1 MPYLIAA
8 VLLIFI
14 IGLIIYFRSSKKEK
28 QREPAE
34 PAVTYPEDS
43 VAESVVAPAPEEAK
57 EAEAAQGVTEEE
69 PVAVKADYES
79 AEDTV
84 KEEIDQTAEPVEEE
98 EFVELSLD
106 SEEAVAAEGGVGEE
120 EFVEISLAME
130 EDSAEPVEEIEKVAE
145 QAGEDIDVAP
155 ALADSLEESEITV
168 EAAPEELT
176 EKLDYYFGGDEE
188 TPSSVEEAVAEI
200 EEPGAEDEAVE
211 FQAPGGEKVFEEP
224 VFEPEMPAEAPAE
237 EILEPEVPVRLTR
250 DNYEAELHS
259 IESGLRQMLR
269 NAIDNKETEKRAV
282 LEYKLQAVCEKLAS
296 VGDNFTRQEQ
306 LIETAGKLLDEVQ
319 NESLRR
325 DLPGFDI
332 EEAAKQLQLGNYAE
346 VESTLGEASLQLDH
360 ESELAARVYYICGQ
374 LAEERLDYESALE
387 DYRNAAAAEGENE
400 NYLLAAGLIASIM
413 ANDKDAQFWLEKV
426 VRQGLEKN
434 EQTFVQS
441 TAQHALALVCVRAG
455 QKEKAAALFKRALEI
470 REKILGREHPDLGPL
485 MHDYA
490 ALFESNGMY
499 EQAEGL
505 YTAGLEVME
514 KRFGGSH
521 PKLGSTLNRLAG
533 LYEELELGEKSRPL
547 YERALAIKEQVLG
560 KDHHDVGSIL
570 NNLAELL
577 RRQGKPEQAEPM
589 FKRSLEIAENELGKD
604 HPNLAV
610 VLNNLAELYSQ
621 MGREEEAS
629 HCQERA
635 FSLFELPGIGGD
647 FVEME
652 KDDVDIDDDK
662 NTTIAGR

>member
-14 IGLIIYFRSSKKEK
+14 IGLIIYFRSLKKEK
-28 QREPAE
+28 QRVTTES
-34 PAVTYPEDS
+34 AVTYPEET
-43 VAESVVAPAPEEAK
+43 VEESLVAPALEEAEEADAELEATEK
-57 EAEAAQGVTEEE
+57 ES
-69 PVAVKADYES
+69 VAVKSDYEA
-79 AEDTV
+79 AEEAV
-84 KEEIDQTAEPVEEE
+84 EEETEQIAESVEEE
-98 EFVELSLD
+98 EFVELSFD
-106 SEEAVAAEGGVGEE
+106 SDEVVEAEGTVEEE

-130 EDSAEPVEEIEKVAE
+130 EDSAGPVEEIEKVAE
-145 QAGEDIDVAP
+145 EADEDIDVAP
-155 ALADSLEESEITV
+155 ALADSPEESEITV
-168 EAAPEELT
+168 AAAPEELT

-188 TPSSVEEAVAEI
+188 TAPSAEEAVAEI
-200 EEPGAEDEAVE
+200 EETGAGEEVAE
-211 FQAPGGEKVFEEP
+211 FQAPGGEP

-237 EILEPEVPVRLTR
+237 EIMEPYVPVRLTR
-250 DNYEAELHS
+250 DKYEADLHS
-259 IESGLRQMLR
+259 IESGLRQELR
-269 NAIDNKETEKRAV
+269 DAIDNKESEKRGV

-296 VGDNFTRQEQ
+296 IEDNFIRQEQ

-319 NESLRR
+319 NESLHR

-332 EEAAKQLQLGNYAE
+332 EEAIKQLQLGNYAE
-346 VESTLGEASLQLDH
+346 VEATLGEASLQLDH
-360 ESELAARVYYICGQ
+360 ESELASRVYYICGQ
-374 LAEERLDYESALE
+374 LAEERLDCESALE
-387 DYRNAAAAEGENE
+387 DYRNASAAESENE
-400 NYLLAAGLIASIM
+400 NYLLAAGLIARIM
-413 ANDKDAQFWLEKV
+413 GNDKDAQFWLEKV
-426 VRQGLEKN
+426 VRQGLEKD
-434 EQTFVQS
+434 EQTLLQA
-441 TAQHALALVCVRAG
+441 TAQYALALVCVRAG
-455 QKEKAAALFKRALEI
+455 QKEKAGALFKRAFEI
-470 REKILGREHPDLGPL
+470 REKILGKEHPDLGPL

-505 YTAGLEVME
+505 YKTGLEVME
-514 KRFGGSH
+514 KRFGSSH

-533 LYEELELGEKSRPL
+533 LYEEMELGERSRPL

-560 KDHHDVGSIL
+560 KEHHEVGSIL

-577 RRQGKPEQAEPM
+577 RRQGKPELAEPM
-589 FKRSLEIAENELGKD
+589 FKRSLAIAENELGKD

-629 HCQERA
+629 RCQERA
-635 FSLFELPGIGGD
+635 FSLFELPGVGGD